1 MMTTTIQLTNLSP
14 SLIPCVILTPDALV
28 RFQFQQQCTTLI
40 WQLSVVVDTWD
51 TQAILSLDQ
60 VVHQQE
66 TLARVFPTLTV

>member
-1 MMTTTIQLTNLSP
+1 MMTTTMMLTNLSP
-14 SLIPCVILTPDALV
+14 SLIPCAILTPDALV
-28 RFQFQQQCTTLI
+28 QFHSQQQRITLI